1 MVSSVW
7 GLIAVYK
14 SANVLTY
21 LQIWALFKSLV
32 NVSVVLAVLISVL
45 CLYCRMQLLMSPV
58 YQNHMEQSVAA
69 MSYIQRYAIL
79 HIVKSRAFVSLLG
92 RILI

>member
-1 MVSSVW
+1 
-7 GLIAVYK
+7 
-14 SANVLTY
+14 
-21 LQIWALFKSLV
+21 
-32 NVSVVLAVLISVL
+32 
-45 CLYCRMQLLMSPV
+45 
-58 YQNHMEQSVAA
+58 MEQSVAA